1 MQGVFL
7 DRDSVDTGDLD
18 MTGLTTVI
26 DDWQFHD
33 TLDAGG
39 TVEKIGKASVVVSNK
54 VQLDEA
60 VFNQAP
66 GIRLVCVAATGTNN
80 VDLDAAARH
89 GVPVCNVR
97 GYATPAV
104 VQHVYALLLGLTCRI
119 NEYRQAIERGDWARS
134 RFFCLLDQP
143 VRELSGLKLGIVG
156 YGELGQAVA
165 HVARA
170 FGMDVVVATVKA
182 DDNRSGR
189 VPLDQL
195 LPELDVLS
203 LHCPLAPETMNLID
217 KRRLSLMKPDAVLI
231 NTARG
236 GIVDEQA
243 LADALRANRLGGAG
257 FDVLTEEPPVH
268 GSPLLAP
275 DIPNLILT
283 PHSAWSS
290 RESRQRLLEEVALN
304 IRSFLDG
311 ELRNAV

>member
-18 MTGLTTVI
+18 MAGLTTVI

-33 TLDAGG
+33 TLDAGS

-143 VRELSGLKLGIVG
+143 VRELSGLTLGIVG

-170 FGMDVVVATVKA
+170 FGMDVVVAAVKE
-182 DDNRSGR
+182 DDQRSGR

-195 LPELDVLS
+195 LPEVDVLS

-243 LADALRANRLGGAG
+243 LADTLRANRLGGAG